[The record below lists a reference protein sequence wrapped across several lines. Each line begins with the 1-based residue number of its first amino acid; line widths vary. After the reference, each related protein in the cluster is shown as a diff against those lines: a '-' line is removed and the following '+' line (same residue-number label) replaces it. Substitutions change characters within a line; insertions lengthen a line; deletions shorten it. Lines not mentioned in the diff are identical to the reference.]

1 MSYKLLFAYFCLIP
15 LMLLDAHLSLVMRY
29 LFGFKIE
36 MVSFLMLIFFFH
48 LAWKSNRVCSVIF
61 SIFYGILYD
70 SYYLNGMPNM
80 LISLPLATCFAI
92 CLFGQMKK
100 KASAFQKTLLFL
112 IFLFQILGINFL
124 IVGQYHSNQVALSFF
139 ITYSLIPTLFLN
151 LLFFVIIT
159 QYFKRFF

>member
-100 KASAFQKTLLFL
+100 SKCFSENIT
-112 IFLFQILGINFL
+112 IFN
-124 IVGQYHSNQVALSFF
+124 FF
-139 ITYSLIPTLFLN
+139 IPNIRN
-151 LLFFVIIT
+151 
-159 QYFKRFF
+159 